1 MNLYTP
7 EAFSGVI
14 TRLAI
19 IILLRDIKAP
29 ENGPQPCRASP
40 AVGPTQASGVQHSI
54 VQGPVR
60 LTGGI
65 YIDPLTRDAP
75 ASWN

>member
-1 MNLYTP
+1 M
-7 EAFSGVI
+7 
-14 TRLAI
+14 
-19 IILLRDIKAP
+19 AP
-29 ENGPQPCRASP
+29 SP